1 MKQIRKGIILAGGN
15 GTRLYPLTLST
26 SKQLIPIYDK
36 PMIYYSLSTL
46 MQADIRDILIITNP
60 IYIDNFKNLLGDGSQ
75 FGINFSYTIQKNPEG
90 IAQSFLI
97 AENFINQ
104 KPVALILGD
113 NLFYGSGLTNLL
125 IKSSRQLSGATIFA
139 HRVKDPNRY
148 GVVEF
153 SKDGLAK
160 SIEEKPKIPKSKYAV
175 TGLYFYDENVV
186 DYAKSL
192 IPSARGELEITCL
205 NEIYMRQNRLKVEIL
220 DSGTTWFDA
229 GTFDSLHESSSFI
242 QTLQNRQELKIGCPE
257 EIAFKKGWID
267 KNSLINQASMLSKSA
282 YGNYLIKISEE
293 IRENTF

>member
-90 IAQSFLI
+90 SAQSFLI